1 MSLNTGN
8 IGGNPNF
15 NTTGAIKIPVGTSAQ
30 RPGNPRVGDL
40 RFNTDLG
47 VLEIYAGATP
57 QWHPIGSV
65 ASPFSATFVSL
76 FTTSSRTAAGSIGS
90 AYNNSQL
97 NGQVTLNGGKQ
108 IWSVPSSGWWRFDA
122 YGAQGGTN
130 STGVGGGGARIR
142 GDFFLEQGETLE
154 ILCGSAGYLSTNDC
168 DTGGGGGTYVVKQG
182 GTSVS
187 DILVIA
193 AGGGGAS
200 NQSFNSQGRGDAANY
215 SGTGSDGKHG
225 DASQIAS
232 NGAGGRG
239 GSGGYAGDRSLSG
252 SARGNPGGGFYAGL
266 ASYTPNPTW
275 SETRAGASYLDG
287 AQGGTAND
295 AANSFGGFGGGGGGH
310 GNCFISGG
318 GGGGWNGGGCEVQYT
333 SYHGGQGGGSI
344 NNGGLNPVGTSG
356 ANRNNTV
363 GGQPNHGRVEVTKI
377 GL

>member
-30 RPGNPRVGDL
+30 RPGSPRVGDL

-47 VLEIYAGATP
+47 VLEIYAGSSP

-76 FTTSSRTAAGSIGS
+76 LTTSSRTGPTSIGS
-90 AYNNSQL
+90 YYNNTVL

-108 IWSVPSSGWWRFDA
+108 IWTVPSSGYWRFDA

-130 STGVGGGGARIR
+130 SSSVGGGGARVR

-200 NQSFNSQGRGDAANY
+200 NQSPQ
-215 SGTGSDGKHG
+215 
-225 DASQIAS
+225 
-232 NGAGGRG
+232 
-239 GSGGYAGDRSLSG
+239 LSG
-252 SARGNPGGGFYAGL
+252 KRG
-266 ASYTPNPTW
+266 
-275 SETRAGASYLDG
+275 
-287 AQGGTAND
+287 
-295 AANSFGGFGGGGGGH
+295 
-310 GNCFISGG
+310 C
-318 GGGGWNGGGCEVQYT
+318 C
-333 SYHGGQGGGSI
+333 
-344 NNGGLNPVGTSG
+344 
-356 ANRNNTV
+356 
-363 GGQPNHGRVEVTKI
+363 
-377 GL
+377 